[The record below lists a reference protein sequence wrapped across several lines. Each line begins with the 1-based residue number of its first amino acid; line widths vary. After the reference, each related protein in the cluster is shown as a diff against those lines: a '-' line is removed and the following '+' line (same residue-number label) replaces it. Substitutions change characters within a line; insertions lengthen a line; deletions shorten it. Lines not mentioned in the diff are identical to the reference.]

1 MDGMSSVDAMGI
13 VRLPSQQQPDNMK
26 NPTSALT
33 EEVTKQNVQPSRE
46 ATGIVLGV
54 DVHLRSYQVA
64 RKVDNLAIGPVQS
77 FRSQTELLLWLE
89 RLKARA
95 EQIEVVYEAGPL
107 GYTLYRELRAR
118 GINCRVCAPDSSE
131 QKRKRIKTNS
141 IDARALA
148 GRLYS
153 YLNGDERA
161 LRLVRIPSMEEERR
175 RLRSRQHD
183 QLVQE
188 RKRLAARG
196 NSLLLAAGYGSIKH
210 WWRPKSLERLTAVL
224 EPELQQMLELWVGL
238 LRLLDEKIALAKAA
252 LMRRQ
257 TEPRPKGLGA
267 LSMEQLESELL
278 SWQRYSSGRKIA
290 CLTGMIPSQWSTG
303 EAQRLGSITKVG
315 LGPIR
320 RIMVEAVWRMK
331 GFQPHYEPFQKWRA
345 ALEGQNRAHKKKAVV
360 AIGRQ
365 LAVDLWRL
373 KTRRVTAQQ
382 LKLIMVG
389 GSL

>member
-1 MDGMSSVDAMGI
+1 MPWEI

-33 EEVTKQNVQPSRE
+33 EEVTKQNVQPSRK
-46 ATGIVLGV
+46 ATRIVLGV
-54 DVHLRSYQVA
+54 DVHLRGYQVA
-64 RKVDNLAIGPVQS
+64 RKVDHLAIGPVQS
-77 FRSQTELLLWLE
+77 FQSQTELLLWLE
-89 RLKARA
+89 RLQARA

-107 GYTLYRELRAR
+107 GYTLYRALRAR
-118 GINCRVCAPDSSE
+118 GINCRVCAPESSE

-141 IDARALA
+141 IDARELA

-161 LRLVRIPSMEEERR
+161 LRLVRIPSVQEERR

-196 NSLLLAAGYGSIKH
+196 NSLLLAAGYGSVKH
-210 WWRPKSLERLTAVL
+210 WWRPKSWERLSSVL

-252 LMRRQ
+252 LMRKQ

-278 SWQRYSSGRKIA
+278 NWQRYSSGRKIA
-290 CLTGMIPSQWSTG
+290 CLAGMIPSEWSTG
-303 EAQRLGSITKVG
+303 EGQRLGSITKVG

-320 RIMVEAVWRMK
+320 RIVVEAVWRMK

-345 ALEGQNRAHKKKAVV
+345 ALEGPNRAHKKKAVV

-389 GSL
+389 GGL

>member
-1 MDGMSSVDAMGI
+1 MGI

-267 LSMEQLESELL
+267 LSMEQLESDC
-278 SWQRYSSGRKIA
+278 SAGSVIA
-290 CLTGMIPSQWSTG
+290 AG
-303 EAQRLGSITKVG
+303 ARL
-315 LGPIR
+315 P
-320 RIMVEAVWRMK
+320 A
-331 GFQPHYEPFQKWRA
+331 
-345 ALEGQNRAHKKKAVV
+345 
-360 AIGRQ
+360 
-365 LAVDLWRL
+365 
-373 KTRRVTAQQ
+373 
-382 LKLIMVG
+382 
-389 GSL
+389 

>member
-1 MDGMSSVDAMGI
+1 
-13 VRLPSQQQPDNMK
+13 MK

>member
-1 MDGMSSVDAMGI
+1 M
-13 VRLPSQQQPDNMK
+13 NK
-26 NPTSALT
+26 NPISAPAGQ
-33 EEVTKQNVQPSRE
+33 VTKNNTQGEKKAKR
-46 ATGIVLGV
+46 IVLGI
-54 DVHLRSYQVA
+54 DVHLRGYQVA

-77 FRSQTELLLWLE
+77 FQSQTELLLWLE
-89 RLKARA
+89 RLQARA

-107 GYTLYRELRAR
+107 GYTLYRALSAR
-118 GINCRVCAPDSSE
+118 GINCRVCAPESSE

-141 IDARALA
+141 LDARELA

-161 LRLVRIPSMEEERR
+161 LRLVRIPSVEEERR

-252 LMRRQ
+252 LMRKQ

-290 CLTGMIPSQWSTG
+290 CLAGMIPSEWSTG
-303 EAQRLGSITKVG
+303 EGQRLGSITKVG

-320 RIMVEAVWRMK
+320 RIIVEAVWRMK
-331 GFQPHYEPFQKWRA
+331 GFQPHYEPFQKWKA
-345 ALEGQNRAHKKKAVV
+345 VLEGPNRAHKKKAVV

-389 GSL
+389 GGL

>member
-1 MDGMSSVDAMGI
+1 M
-13 VRLPSQQQPDNMK
+13 NK
-26 NPTSALT
+26 NPISAPAGQ
-33 EEVTKQNVQPSRE
+33 VTKNNTQGEKKAKR
-46 ATGIVLGV
+46 IVLGI
-54 DVHLRSYQVA
+54 DVHLRGYQVA
-64 RKVDNLAIGPVQS
+64 RKVDHLAIGPVQS
-77 FRSQTELLLWLE
+77 FQSQTELLLWLE
-89 RLKARA
+89 RLQARA

-107 GYTLYRELRAR
+107 GYTLYRALSAR
-118 GINCRVCAPDSSE
+118 GINCRVCAPESSE

-141 IDARALA
+141 LDARELA

-161 LRLVRIPSMEEERR
+161 LRLVRIPSVQEERR

-196 NSLLLAAGYGSIKH
+196 NSLLLAAGYGSVKH
-210 WWRPKSLERLTAVL
+210 WWRPKSWERLSSVL
-224 EPELQQMLELWVGL
+224 EPELRQMLELWVGL

-257 TEPRPKGLGA
+257 KEPRPKGLGA

-290 CLTGMIPSQWSTG
+290 CLAGMIPSEWSTG
-303 EAQRLGSITKVG
+303 EGQRLGSITKVG

-320 RIMVEAVWRMK
+320 RILVEAVWRMK
-331 GFQPHYEPFQKWRA
+331 GFQPHYEPFQKWKA
-345 ALEGQNRAHKKKAVV
+345 VLEGQNRAHKKKAVV

-389 GSL
+389 GGL